1 MTITDIP
8 TSGHYRTYC
17 AECGRDL
24 GPAPAGCWWDTDE
37 ICAACDRRLREQ
49 AGLQEARDG
58 NNE

>member
-8 TSGHYRTYC
+8 TPGHYRTYC

-37 ICAACDRRLREQ
+37 ICAACDRRLREE
-49 AGLQEARDG
+49 AGLKES
-58 NNE
+58 E